1 MQSCCFANQTYCF
14 FDVLTAVDA
23 VVAKAP
29 YYVLDGFSFRQEK
42 LPGIAVQIYMATY
55 HRAARRSWVT
65 RWTRGSLDT
74 LSSSG
79 SCWTLLK

>member
-1 MQSCCFANQTYCF
+1 MESCCFANQTYCF
-14 FDVLTAVDA
+14 FDVLAADDE

-29 YYVLDGFSFRQEK
+29 YYVLNSFSCRQEE

-65 RWTRGSLDT
+65 GWTRGSLDT

>member
-1 MQSCCFANQTYCF
+1 MESCCFANQAYCF
-14 FDVLTAVDA
+14 SDVLAADDT
-23 VVAKAP
+23 VVVKAP
-29 YYVLDGFSFRQEK
+29 YYVLNSFSCRQEE

-55 HRAARRSWVT
+55 HRAAGRSWVT
-65 RWTRGSLDT
+65 GWTRGSLDT